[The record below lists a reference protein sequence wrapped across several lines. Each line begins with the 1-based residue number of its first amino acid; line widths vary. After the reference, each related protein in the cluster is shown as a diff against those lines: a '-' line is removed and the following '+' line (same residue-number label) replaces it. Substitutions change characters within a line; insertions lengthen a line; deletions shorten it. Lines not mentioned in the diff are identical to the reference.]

1 MNYRHS
7 FHAGNFAD
15 LVKHA
20 LVLWLLERRQASGPV
35 TVIDTHAGAGVYD
48 LSGDAARSKEAE
60 AGIARLMAAA
70 DRPPRIEA
78 LGAEVARGNT
88 PRGARGDPG

>member
-20 LVLWLLERRQASGPV
+20 LVLRLLERRQADGPL
-35 TVIDTHAGAGVYD
+35 TVIDTHAGAGIYD
-48 LSGDAARSKEAE
+48 LTGDATRSREAE
-60 AGIARLMAAA
+60 AGVARLMAAEQ
-70 DRPPRIEA
+70 RPPLI
-78 LGAEVARGNT
+78 
-88 PRGARGDPG
+88 

>member
-20 LVLWLLERRQASGPV
+20 ALMLMLRELTAEAAPL
-35 TVIDTHAGAGVYD
+35 TVIDTHAGRGLYD
-48 LSGDAARSKEAE
+48 LAGPEALRSGEAE
-60 AGIARLMAAA
+60 AGASFAAISLATPASASPDRSASGPARS
-70 DRPPRIEA
+70 
-78 LGAEVARGNT
+78 
-88 PRGARGDPG
+88 

>member
-20 LVLWLLERRQASGPV
+20 LVLWLLNRGRPGP
-35 TVIDTHAGAGVYD
+35 
-48 LSGDAARSKEAE
+48 AR
-60 AGIARLMAAA
+60 
-70 DRPPRIEA
+70 
-78 LGAEVARGNT
+78 
-88 PRGARGDPG
+88 

>member
-20 LVLWLLERRQASGPV
+20 LVLWLLDRRRATGPV

-48 LSGDAARSKEAE
+48 LSSNDVRSK
-60 AGIARLMAAA
+60 
-70 DRPPRIEA
+70 
-78 LGAEVARGNT
+78 
-88 PRGARGDPG
+88 